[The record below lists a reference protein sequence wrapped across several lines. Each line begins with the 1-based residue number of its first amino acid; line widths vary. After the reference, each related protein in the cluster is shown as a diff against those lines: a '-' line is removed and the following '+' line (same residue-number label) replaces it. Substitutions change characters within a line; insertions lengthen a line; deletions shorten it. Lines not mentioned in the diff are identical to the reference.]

1 MGHCAKTEEMPE
13 DIGTSILTP
22 PTTVNSTRIS
32 PKGGYTIRPAWNLRT
47 SDAPWLTIT
56 VTNHRGDVQTTY
68 QTGR

>member
-47 SDAPWLTIT
+47 SDAPRPTTII
-56 VTNHRGDVQTTY
+56 TNYCGDVQTTH
-68 QTGR
+68 QTSR